1 MAVAD
6 RIVSCR
12 SKSTAVNWTDVS
24 TADMMEKTA
33 EPADALSSSAPL
45 LSSLCLEMHGWEK
58 AQMARPR
65 LHNSP
70 LWA

>member
-12 SKSTAVNWTDVS
+12 SKSTAVNWTEVS

-45 LSSLCLEMHGWEK
+45 SSLCLEMHGWEK
-58 AQMARPR
+58 AQMARPC